1 MKKIITSIYFCV
13 SVVVLSA
20 QYSLTFKDINPTG
33 DASPLSLNPQGFL
46 NGKMYFN
53 ANDGVNGFSLWETD
67 GTIAG
72 TKLTA
77 PVYADRF
84 LNYNNKLYFRGGLNS
99 DLYVTDGTA
108 AGTKVVSPFSARNPF
123 TSIVFDGK
131 IFYGGQYG
139 GSGAELWVSDGTDT
153 GTHLFKDINTTG
165 NDPGVY
171 YSMIVYNGKLYFEGD
186 NGTSGRELFVC
197 DGTPTGTSLL
207 KDIYAGATGSF
218 PRDLTIFNGKL
229 YFTADNGT
237 NGAELWVTDGTTA
250 GTQMLKDIYTGTNGA
265 RAYTYGITLYN
276 NKLYFAAQDA
286 ATGIELWQTDGTSS
300 GTTMVADF
308 FAGTIGSDPRFITV
322 YQNKLFFSAYT
333 SAGVELCVSDGTNA
347 GTQLFKDINTFVSGA
362 TPYGSS
368 PWSLT
373 IWNDKLAFIGDIST
387 TAAHD
392 NQLFV
397 TDGTVSG
404 TKMVQPAVAPNINPL
419 GSSSYFGNLTPFKN
433 SLFYAANYDGIGA
446 ELWKLNDVAFNTIEE
461 SEANSISLYPNPIQ
475 EGLLTI
481 NTVDRTSYSI
491 IDLTGKQL
499 QSGDLTMGENHIQ
512 LHFVSTGVY
521 LIKVGNQTQKLV
533 IQ

>member
-1 MKKIITSIYFCV
+1 MKKTLFSIAFVCCMFW
-13 SVVVLSA
+13 SHA

-77 PVYADRF
+77 PVYADKF
-84 LNYNNKLYFRGGLNS
+84 LNYNNKLYFRGGFNS
-99 DLYVTDGTA
+99 DLYVTDGTVS
-108 AGTKVVSPFSARNPF
+108 GTKAVSPSAAKNPF
-123 TSIVFDGK
+123 ASIVFDGK

-207 KDIYAGATGSF
+207 KDIYAGPTGSF

-250 GTQMLKDIYTGTNGA
+250 GTQMLKDIYVGTNGA

-308 FAGTIGSDPRFITV
+308 FAGTLGSDPRFITV
-322 YQNKLFFSAYT
+322 YQNKLFFAAYT
-333 SAGVELCVSDGTNA
+333 TAGVELCVSDGTNA
-347 GTQLFKDINTFVSGA
+347 GTQLFKDINTFVSGG
-362 TPYGSS
+362 TQYGSS

-373 IWNDKLAFIGDIST
+373 LWNDKLAFIGDVST

-446 ELWKLNDVAFNTIEE
+446 ELWKLNDVAFNAIEE
-461 SEANSISLYPNPIQ
+461 QTNAAFSIYPNPVCDNSFTLSSDKIANY
-475 EGLLTI
+475 TI
-481 NTVDRTSYSI
+481 T
-491 IDLTGKQL
+491 DLTGKHL
-499 QSGDLTMGENHIQ
+499 QSGELNAGDNKIQ
-512 LHFVSTGVY
+512 LGTYSPGVY
-521 LIKVGNQTQKLV
+521 IINTSIGNQKLV

>member
-1 MKKIITSIYFCV
+1 MKKTLFSIVFVCCMYW
-13 SVVVLSA
+13 SHA

-67 GTIAG
+67 GSIAG

-77 PVYADRF
+77 PVYADKF
-84 LNYNNKLYFRGGLNS
+84 LNYNNKLYFRGGFNS
-99 DLYVTDGTA
+99 DLYVTDGTLS
-108 AGTKVVSPFSARNPF
+108 GTKAVSPSAAKNPF
-123 TSIVFDGK
+123 ASIVFDGK

-207 KDIYAGATGSF
+207 KDIYAGPTGSF

-250 GTQMLKDIYTGTNGA
+250 GTQMLKDIYVGTNGA

-286 ATGIELWQTDGTSS
+286 ATGIELWQTDGTNS

-347 GTQLFKDINTFVSGA
+347 GTQLFKDINTFVSGV

-373 IWNDKLAFIGDIST
+373 LWNDKLAFIGDVST

-419 GSSSYFGNLTPFKN
+419 GGSSYFGNLTPFKS

-446 ELWKLNDVAFNTIEE
+446 ELWKLNDVAFNGI
-461 SEANSISLYPNPIQ
+461 ADNDDMAFGLYPNPTQHRVI
-475 EGLLTI
+475 TI
-481 NTVDRTSYSI
+481 TSEEQTTYSI
-491 IDLTGKQL
+491 GDLTGKLL
-499 QSGDLTMGENHIQ
+499 QSGDLISGENQIQ
-512 LHFVSTGVY
+512 IPSISAGVY
-521 LIKVGNQTQKLV
+521 IVKVGHQTQKLIV
-533 IQ
+533 Q